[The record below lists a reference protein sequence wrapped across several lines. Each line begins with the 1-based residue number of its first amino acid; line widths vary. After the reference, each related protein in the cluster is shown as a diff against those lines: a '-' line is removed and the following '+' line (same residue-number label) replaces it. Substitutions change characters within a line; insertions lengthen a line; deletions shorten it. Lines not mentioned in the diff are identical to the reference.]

1 MNAFTFVLY
10 LHRMYEKDKAG
21 VCGTRKSFKHSQSLV
36 FNACSGFFFHKG
48 FCKKSVV
55 RIYKD
60 KNTFFSF
67 LPLSTVV
74 ASCPGDKKVM

>member
-1 MNAFTFVLY
+1 
-10 LHRMYEKDKAG
+10 MYEKDKAG

>member
-36 FNACSGFFFHKG
+36 FNACSGFFSQGVLQKIRCVDLQG
-48 FCKKSVV
+48 QK
-55 RIYKD
+55 Y
-60 KNTFFSF
+60 FFSF
-67 LPLSTVV
+67 LPLSAVV